1 MKWKIK
7 KDVKGK
13 LTICEKTGFRL
24 PGVLDLLNRF
34 QKIYLMS
41 SNTNNN
47 LKSSK
52 NEIKTVVKK

>member
-1 MKWKIK
+1 MKWKFK

-24 PGVLDLLNRF
+24 PGVLDLNRF

-41 SNTNNN
+41 SNTNKN